1 MNVSNCPRCGRIFFK
16 NVKNLCPDCIRE
28 DEQMYE
34 KVYRYLRENPKS
46 TVMKVAAET
55 GVPEDRVLAFL
66 REGRIQATEWMKV
79 EYPCE
84 RCGAVIT
91 SGRYCESCSRE
102 VQDSLRSLANQIR
115 SDAEGAD
122 QRDRLKYHTEDRL
135 KGKK

>member
-1 MNVSNCPRCGRIFFK
+1 MNVSNCPRCGKVYFK

-46 TVMKVAAET
+46 TVMQVAAET
-55 GVPEDRVLAFL
+55 GVPEDRVLSFL
-66 REGRIQATEWMKV
+66 REGRIQSAEWKRL

-84 RCGAVIT
+84 RCGATIN
-91 SGRYCESCSRE
+91 SGRYCENCSRE
-102 VQDSLRSLANQIR
+102 VQDSLRSLASQIK
-115 SDAEGAD
+115 SEAQGAD
-122 QRDRLKYHTEDRL
+122 QRDKRAYHTEDRL